1 MISTETI
8 TEKVSQTRTVS
19 VEPILEQIKKE
30 DFLSETVTEITNSLL
45 KQVQEVKWERNNK
58 NVFQS
63 KFIGVSI
70 LYSLRDKNIYITMS
84 KNELTSGIILGSNL
98 KRQFTLNPNI
108 FKEKPYLTYYRE
120 GLYLL
125 LCNRFRDFISPTE
138 IGSGEELVR
147 ILNKANILDE
157 ELTNKINQEK
167 VQLVIVRSH

>member
-1 MISTETI
+1 MTKFLII
-8 TEKVSQTRTVS
+8 THQQQKATLQ
-19 VEPILEQIKKE
+19 
-30 DFLSETVTEITNSLL
+30 
-45 KQVQEVKWERNNK
+45 
-58 NVFQS
+58 
-63 KFIGVSI
+63 KFF
-70 LYSLRDKNIYITMS
+70 
-84 KNELTSGIILGSNL
+84 GSH
-98 KRQFTLNPNI
+98 
-108 FKEKPYLTYYRE
+108 E